1 MTVIKD
7 KNVKKNLGTLLLK
20 SVTGRTGNGLSG
32 VGFALSK
39 MQ

>member
-7 KNVKKNLGTLLLK
+7 KNVKKTHGTSSLK
-20 SVTGRTGNGLSG
+20 LAMGRTGSGLSG
-32 VGFALSK
+32 VGFVSSR